1 MLFFCL
7 SFRFIVCF
15 FFKQKTAYEMRISD
29 WSSDVCSSDLAHG
42 AGSTMIRSTVGR
54 PANGPSVPGR
64 SVAGMPEAGAGQQ
77 RVGLGQRQAD
87 DVRVGSVEEGHV
99 GGRQSLD
106 GIAAGLAVPFAGRQ
120 VGRDLAIL
128 QPLEADPGLEIGR
141 AHV

>member
-1 MLFFCL
+1 MADLNAGL
-7 SFRFIVCF
+7 
-15 FFKQKTAYEMRISD
+15 TAVTRPSATAP
-29 WSSDVCSSDLAHG
+29 SSDGRSAASTHRSTTSSDARKAIRVAHG

-99 GGRQSLD
+99 GGRDRKS
-106 GIAAGLAVPFAGRQ
+106 
-120 VGRDLAIL
+120 VG
-128 QPLEADPGLEIGR
+128 EGKSG
-141 AHV
+141 

>member
-1 MLFFCL
+1 
-7 SFRFIVCF
+7 
-15 FFKQKTAYEMRISD
+15 
-29 WSSDVCSSDLAHG
+29 
-42 AGSTMIRSTVGR
+42 MIRSTVGR

-106 GIAAGLAVPFAGRQ
+106 GIAAGLADRKSTRLNSSHSCASRMPSSAFKKKN
-120 VGRDLAIL
+120 
-128 QPLEADPGLEIGR
+128 EHKKKNE
-141 AHV
+141 